1 MGGFEESEGGSCCSG
16 FLDYETP
23 KSVVVKSRGLGVAY
37 RIGQTLILAYFIGY
51 VFVYQKAYQATD
63 IVSEVSIITKVK
75 GVAAVGAVGTETRR
89 VWDVAEYVSPA
100 QGSSSFAIITNVY
113 VTPEQTLGNCPEWAL
128 PGKLKKQSSLCSFN
142 SGCPNRHL
150 LLFTTSSSPLDFG
163 STAGEKTGR
172 CVPFDENVSTC
183 EVNAWCPVEVEGKNV
198 GKRLLRSAENFTILI
213 KNNIRFSKFNIAKGN
228 LPENMDKN
236 FLKSCHHHPKHNNL
250 CPIFSLRDIL
260 KGAGQDFKSIGTNG
274 GVLGVLIDWRCNFD
288 FNASLCEPLYSF
300 RRLDTVSK
308 ENPVGSGYNFRFA
321 KHYVFPNGTE
331 HRTLIKA
338 YGVRIDILVSGQAGR
353 FDIIPTIINLVA
365 ALTSVGVAS
374 IICDWVLLNI
384 MRQRSVYRQSKF
396 EEVTSSQQCKASMEF
411 SPSPSQT
418 VVVTRVNGIPSSYPS
433 SDDSIL

>member
-113 VTPEQTLGNCPEWAL
+113 VTPEQTLGNCPEV
-128 PGKLKKQSSLCSFN
+128 SSVRSLRWFKMVWL
-142 SGCPNRHL
+142 GHR
-150 LLFTTSSSPLDFG
+150 
-163 STAGEKTGR
+163 AREKTGR

>member
-37 RIGQTLILAYFIGY
+37 RIGQMLILAYFIGY

-75 GVAAVGAVGTETRR
+75 GVAAVGDVGTETRR

-100 QGSSSFAIITNVY
+100 QGSSSFAIITNVH
-113 VTPEQTLGNCPEWAL
+113 VTPEQTLGNCPEDGENKFAKCTNDTNCL
-128 PGKLKKQSSLCSFN
+128 P
-142 SGCPNRHL
+142 RHNDHL
-150 LLFTTSSSPLDFG
+150 YS
-163 STAGEKTGR
+163 GEKTGR
-172 CVPFDENVSTC
+172 CVPFDKNVSTC
-183 EVNAWCPVEVEGKNV
+183 EVNAWCPVEVEGKNM

-213 KNNIRFSKFNIAKGN
+213 KNNIRFPKFNVSKGN
-228 LPENMDKN
+228 LPEDMDKN

-288 FNASLCEPLYSF
+288 FNASFCEPLYSF

-308 ENPVGSGYNFRFA
+308 QNPVGSGYNFRFA

-396 EEVTSSQQCKASMEF
+396 EEVTSSQQCKSSMEF

-418 VVVTRVNGIPSSYPS
+418 VAVARVNGIPSSYPS

>member
-113 VTPEQTLGNCPEWAL
+113 VTPEQTLGNCPEDGENKFAKCTNDTSCL
-128 PGKLKKQSSLCSFN
+128 P
-142 SGCPNRHL
+142 RHNDHL
-150 LLFTTSSSPLDFG
+150 YS
-163 STAGEKTGR
+163 GEKTGR